1 MAGEFLVFPKM
12 PCKGESDAATWV
24 ALEKIHGAQLVID
37 VDQAG
42 ARFGKRKGWLGEDE
56 PFFGWQLLRG
66 DLRDAARAAFK
77 RVGSSRLVLYGEL
90 FGGAYPHPEV
100 PDRGLVPV
108 QTGVWYAPDLRW
120 ALFEARVLDGELD
133 DFLSWTEASALAQ
146 AAGLR
151 MPPLLARGRKVEL
164 DKLSERF
171 PSRVA
176 TELGL
181 PPLGAGNLAEGLVL
195 KPDVRMPADA
205 YTASKRK
212 IAEMR
217 EDRFDESQPWD
228 PNRPVSPA
236 KLGEWAATLTNEPR
250 IASAASKVGRHD
262 AKKLA
267 DEVVLDVL
275 QDLEEAFPGAMAALG
290 ADGWVALEKAVRA
303 KVPPSTS

>member
-37 VDQAG
+37 ADRSDV
-42 ARFGKRKGWLGEDE
+42 RFGKRKGWLADDD

-66 DLRDAARAAFK
+66 ALRDAARKAFL
-77 RVGSSRLVLYGEL
+77 RVGGERLVLYGEL
-90 FGGAYPHPEV
+90 FGGGYPHSEV
-100 PDRGLVPV
+100 PNSGLVPV

-133 DFLSWTEASALAQ
+133 DFLSWTEASALAK
-146 AAGLR
+146 AADLR
-151 MPPLLARGRKVEL
+151 TPPVIARGKKVEI
-164 DKLSERF
+164 DKLPERF

-176 TELGL
+176 QDLGL
-181 PPLGAGNLAEGLVL
+181 PSLGAGNLAEGLVL
-195 KPDVRMPADA
+195 KPDVRMPATA

-228 PNRPVSPA
+228 PNRPVS
-236 KLGEWAATLTNEPR
+236 LERLTEWAEKLTNAPR
-250 IASAASKVGRHD
+250 VASAASKVGRHD
-262 AKKLA
+262 AAKLA
-267 DEVVLDVL
+267 DEVVIDVL
-275 QDLEEAFPGAMAALG
+275 LDLEEAFPGAMTALGTDGWAAL
-290 ADGWVALEKAVRA
+290 AKAVRA
-303 KVPPSTS
+303 RIPLSKA